1 MVVAAVSAALDV
13 PQPLPS
19 HTTPR
24 VRERDRLLL
33 VLWFLGGLYASVAI
47 VGWRSALGYD
57 AHAYWLA
64 WHHSP
69 MYGLPPNTA
78 DAYLYSPAFAQ
89 VLWPLA
95 QLPWP
100 LFLAAWTVAGFALY
114 AWLLR
119 PLGRAL
125 AAPLLLFCLP
135 QAMVGNIW
143 PLLAVVLVFGFRRP
157 GLWAFPLLTKLTA
170 GVGVVWFAA
179 RGEWRNL
186 ARVVVPTVL
195 VTAVSVAISPQLW
208 VDWLHILRGG
218 GTGGSA
224 AGGFDVPLVYRL
236 PVALALAVYAAR
248 RSRPGFLAAA
258 MALACPVFALS
269 YVMSNVFLL
278 TALPRLREMH
288 AHPDRADVAGPAL
301 LQRQDSLAAA
311 VAND

>member
-1 MVVAAVSAALDV
+1 VSAALDYR
-13 PQPLPS
+13 QPLPS
-19 HTTPR
+19 HATR
-24 VRERDRLLL
+24 RDRLLL
-33 VLWFLGGLYASVAI
+33 ALWLLGGLYASIAI
-47 VGWRSALGYD
+47 VGWRTALGYD

-100 LFLAAWTVAGFALY
+100 VFLAAWTVAGFALY

-157 GLWAFPLLTKLTA
+157 SLWALPLLTKVTA

-186 ARVVVPTVL
+186 ARVVVPTIV

-208 VDWLHILRGG
+208 LDWLHILRGG
-218 GTGGSA
+218 GTGGTA
-224 AGGFDVPLVYRL
+224 AGGYDIPLAYRL
-236 PVALALAVYAAR
+236 PVALALAAYAAR
-248 RSRPGFLAAA
+248 RSRPGVLAIA

-269 YVMSNVFLL
+269 YLLSNVFLL
-278 TALPRLREMH
+278 AALPRLREMH
-288 AHPDRADVAGPAL
+288 AHSDRADVPRSAL
-301 LQRQDSLAAA
+301 LQRQHSLAAA
-311 VAND
+311 VAED

>member
-1 MVVAAVSAALDV
+1 MAPLADVRAAAEHCGRV
-13 PQPLPS
+13 PLL
-19 HTTPR
+19 PR
-24 VRERDRLLL
+24 VRAGALAAR
-33 VLWFLGGLYASVAI
+33 AAAVA
-47 VGWRSALGYD
+47 
-57 AHAYWLA
+57 
-64 WHHSP
+64 
-69 MYGLPPNTA
+69 
-78 DAYLYSPAFAQ
+78 
-89 VLWPLA
+89 
-95 QLPWP
+95 

-157 GLWAFPLLTKLTA
+157 GLWAFPLLTKVTA

-224 AGGFDVPLVYRL
+224 AGGFDIPLVYRL

-248 RSRPGFLAAA
+248 RVSGRDSSPPRWRSRAPSSRSAT
-258 MALACPVFALS
+258 S
-269 YVMSNVFLL
+269 
-278 TALPRLREMH
+278 
-288 AHPDRADVAGPAL
+288 
-301 LQRQDSLAAA
+301 
-311 VAND
+311 

>member
-1 MVVAAVSAALDV
+1 VSAALDYR
-13 PQPLPS
+13 QPLPS
-19 HTTPR
+19 RTTQ
-24 VRERDRLLL
+24 RDRLLL
-33 VLWFLGGLYASVAI
+33 VLWFVGGLYASVAI
-47 VGWRSALGYD
+47 VGWRTALGYD

-157 GLWAFPLLTKLTA
+157 GLWALPLLTKVTA

-186 ARVVVPTVL
+186 ARVLVPTVL
-195 VTAVSVAISPQLW
+195 VTAISVAISPQLW
-208 VDWLHILRGG
+208 IDWLRILDGG
-218 GTGGSA
+218 GAGGSA
-224 AGGFDVPLVYRL
+224 AGGYDIPLVVRL
-236 PVALALAVYAAR
+236 PVAFALAVYAAR
-248 RSRPGFLAAA
+248 RSRPAVLAAA

-288 AHPDRADVAGPAL
+288 AHSDGARS
-301 LQRQDSLAAA
+301 REKAAA
-311 VAND
+311 TCLVVGETEPPGPRLSGR

>member
-1 MVVAAVSAALDV
+1 MSAALDV
-13 PQPLPS
+13 GPLPS
-19 HTTPR
+19 GAQR
-24 VRERDRLLL
+24 RAREHDRLLL

-47 VGWRSALGYD
+47 VGWRTALGYD

-64 WHHSP
+64 WHHSS

-100 LFLAAWTVAGFALY
+100 LFLAAWTIAGFALY

-157 GLWAFPLLTKLTA
+157 GLWALPLLTKVTA

-186 ARVVVPTVL
+186 GRVLVPTVARDCGL
-195 VTAVSVAISPQLW
+195 RRDLAAALARLAAHSPRRRDGRQRSRR
-208 VDWLHILRGG
+208 LRHP
-218 GTGGSA
+218 A
-224 AGGFDVPLVYRL
+224 RL
-236 PVALALAVYAAR
+236 PAARCARAR
-248 RSRPGFLAAA
+248 RS
-258 MALACPVFALS
+258 
-269 YVMSNVFLL
+269 
-278 TALPRLREMH
+278 TPRG
-288 AHPDRADVAGPAL
+288 AHG
-301 LQRQDSLAAA
+301 QDSSPPRWRSHAPSSRSATS
-311 VAND
+311 

>member
-1 MVVAAVSAALDV
+1 MSAALDYR
-13 PQPLPS
+13 QPLPS
-19 HTTPR
+19 RTTQ
-24 VRERDRLLL
+24 RDRLLL

-47 VGWRSALGYD
+47 VGWRTALGYD

-157 GLWAFPLLTKLTA
+157 GLWALPLLTKVTA

-186 ARVVVPTVL
+186 ARVLVPTVL
-195 VTAVSVAISPQLW
+195 VTAISVAISPQLW
-208 VDWLHILRGG
+208 IDWLRILDGG
-218 GTGGSA
+218 GAGGSA
-224 AGGFDVPLVYRL
+224 AGGYDIPLVVRL
-236 PVALALAVYAAR
+236 PVAFALAVYAAR
-248 RSRPGFLAAA
+248 RSRPAVLAAA

-278 TALPRLREMH
+278 TALPRLREMRVH
-288 AHPDRADVAGPAL
+288 SDGADVPGSVL
-301 LQRQDSLAAA
+301 LQRQQPLAAA
-311 VAND
+311 VAED

>member
-1 MVVAAVSAALDV
+1 VSAALDYR
-13 PQPLPS
+13 QPLPS
-19 HTTPR
+19 RTTQ
-24 VRERDRLLL
+24 RDRLLL
-33 VLWFLGGLYASVAI
+33 VLWFVGGLYASVAI
-47 VGWRSALGYD
+47 VGWRTALGYD

-157 GLWAFPLLTKLTA
+157 GLWALPLLTKVTA

-186 ARVVVPTVL
+186 ARVLVPTVL
-195 VTAVSVAISPQLW
+195 VTAISVAISPQLW
-208 VDWLHILRGG
+208 IDWLRILDGG
-218 GTGGSA
+218 GAGGSA
-224 AGGFDVPLVYRL
+224 AGGYDIPLMVRL
-236 PVALALAVYAAR
+236 SVAFALAVYAAR
-248 RSRPGFLAAA
+248 RSRPAVLAAA

-288 AHPDRADVAGPAL
+288 AHSDGARS
-301 LQRQDSLAAA
+301 REKAAA
-311 VAND
+311 TCLVVGETEPPGPRLSGR

>member
-1 MVVAAVSAALDV
+1 
-13 PQPLPS
+13 
-19 HTTPR
+19 
-24 VRERDRLLL
+24 
-33 VLWFLGGLYASVAI
+33 
-47 VGWRSALGYD
+47 
-57 AHAYWLA
+57 
-64 WHHSP
+64 

-157 GLWAFPLLTKLTA
+157 GLWAFPLLTKVTA

-186 ARVVVPTVL
+186 ARV
-195 VTAVSVAISPQLW
+195 A
-208 VDWLHILRGG
+208 
-218 GTGGSA
+218 
-224 AGGFDVPLVYRL
+224 
-236 PVALALAVYAAR
+236 
-248 RSRPGFLAAA
+248 
-258 MALACPVFALS
+258 
-269 YVMSNVFLL
+269 
-278 TALPRLREMH
+278 
-288 AHPDRADVAGPAL
+288 RAD
-301 LQRQDSLAAA
+301 RCS
-311 VAND
+311 

>member
-13 PQPLPS
+13 RQPLPS
-19 HTTPR
+19 HAHR
-24 VRERDRLLL
+24 AHERDPRLL

-47 VGWRSALGYD
+47 IGWRTALGYD

-89 VLWPLA
+89 MLWPLA

-100 LFLAAWTVAGFALY
+100 LFLAVWTVAGFALY

-157 GLWAFPLLTKLTA
+157 GLWALPLLTKVTA

-179 RGEWRNL
+179 RGEWKNL

-195 VTAVSVAISPQLW
+195 VTAISVAISPQLW

-218 GTGGSA
+218 GTGGSS
-224 AGGFDVPLVYRL
+224 AGGYDIPLVYRL
-236 PVALALAVYAAR
+236 PVALALTVYAAR
-248 RSRPGFLAAA
+248 RSRPVMLAAA
-258 MALACPVFALS
+258 VGLACPVFALS

-288 AHPDRADVAGPAL
+288 AHSDRADVAGSVL
-301 LQRQDSLAAA
+301 LHRQDSLAAA
-311 VAND
+311 VAED

>member
-1 MVVAAVSAALDV
+1 MSAALGYR
-13 PQPLPS
+13 QPLS
-19 HTTPR
+19 GEERRAHG
-24 VRERDRLLL
+24 REPLLL
-33 VLWFLGGLYASVAI
+33 TLWFLGGLYASVAI
-47 VGWRSALGYD
+47 VGWRTALGFD

-64 WHHSP
+64 WHHSSL
-69 MYGLPPNTA
+69 YGLPPNTA

-89 VLWPLA
+89 LIWPLA

-119 PLGRAL
+119 PLGRTL
-125 AAPLLLFCLP
+125 APPLLLFCLP

-157 GLWAFPLLTKLTA
+157 GLWALPLLTKVTA

-186 ARVVVPTVL
+186 VRVLVPTAL
-195 VTAVSVAISPQLW
+195 VIAVSVAISPQLW
-208 VDWLHILRGG
+208 ADWLHILAGD

-224 AGGFDVPLVYRL
+224 AGGYDIPLVYRL

-248 RSRPGFLAAA
+248 RSRPGVLAAA

-269 YVMSNVFLL
+269 YMMSNVFLL
-278 TALPRLREMH
+278 AALPRLREMH
-288 AHPDRADVAGPAL
+288 AHPDRADVAGPVL
-301 LQRQDSLAAA
+301 LQRQQSLASA
-311 VAND
+311 VAED

>member
-1 MVVAAVSAALDV
+1 MVVGVVSAALDV
-13 PQPLPS
+13 RQPLPS
-19 HTTPR
+19 HMHR
-24 VRERDRLLL
+24 VHERDRRLL

-47 VGWRSALGYD
+47 VGWRTALGYD

-100 LFLAAWTVAGFALY
+100 LFLAAWAIAGFALY

-143 PLLAVVLVFGFRRP
+143 PLLALVLVFGFRRP
-157 GLWAFPLLTKLTA
+157 GLWALPLLTKVTA
-170 GVGVVWFAA
+170 GVGLVWFAA
-179 RGEWRNL
+179 RGEWRSL
-186 ARVVVPTVL
+186 ARVLVPTVL
-195 VTAVSVAISPQLW
+195 VTATSVAISPQLW
-208 VDWLHILRGG
+208 VDWLHILGGG
-218 GTGGSA
+218 GTGGST
-224 AGGFDVPLVYRL
+224 AGGYDIPLVYRL
-236 PVALALAVYAAR
+236 PVALALVVYAAR
-248 RSRPGFLAAA
+248 RSRPALLAVA

-288 AHPDRADVAGPAL
+288 SHSSAG
-301 LQRQDSLAAA
+301 AAA
-311 VAND
+311 RDGARQPQLPSTA

>member
-1 MVVAAVSAALDV
+1 M
-13 PQPLPS
+13 
-19 HTTPR
+19 
-24 VRERDRLLL
+24 
-33 VLWFLGGLYASVAI
+33 LWFLGGLYASVAI
-47 VGWRSALGYD
+47 VGWRTALGYD

-100 LFLAAWTVAGFALY
+100 VFLAAWTVAGFALY

-143 PLLAVVLVFGFRRP
+143 PLLAVVLVLGSPPGFLGLPASDEGDCGRRRRLVRGARRMEEP
-157 GLWAFPLLTKLTA
+157 CARRRADRSRDRSLRRDL
-170 GVGVVWFAA
+170 AA
-179 RGEWRNL
+179 AL
-186 ARVVVPTVL
+186 
-195 VTAVSVAISPQLW
+195 

-224 AGGFDVPLVYRL
+224 AGAVDIPLVYRL

-288 AHPDRADVAGPAL
+288 AHSDRADVAGAAL
-301 LQRQDSLAAA
+301 LQREHSLAAA
-311 VAND
+311 VAED

>member
-1 MVVAAVSAALDV
+1 MSAALDV
-13 PQPLPS
+13 RQPLPS
-19 HTTPR
+19 DTTR
-24 VRERDRLLL
+24 RTRERDRLLL
-33 VLWFLGGLYASVAI
+33 ALWFLGGLYASVAI
-47 VGWRSALGYD
+47 VGWRTALGYD

-119 PLGRAL
+119 PLGWSL
-125 AAPLLLFCLP
+125 AAPLLLFCVP

-157 GLWAFPLLTKLTA
+157 GLWALPLLTKVTA

-186 ARVVVPTVL
+186 VRVLVPTVL
-195 VTAVSVAISPQLW
+195 VTAVSVAMSPQLW
-208 VDWLHILRGG
+208 ADWLHILRGG

-224 AGGFDVPLVYRL
+224 AGGFDIPLVYRL
-236 PVALALAVYAAR
+236 PVALALTLYAAR

-288 AHPDRADVAGPAL
+288 AHPDRADVPGSAL
-301 LQRQDSLAAA
+301 LQRQHSLAAA
-311 VAND
+311 VAED

>member
-1 MVVAAVSAALDV
+1 VEALSAALDYQ
-13 PQPLPS
+13 QPLPS
-19 HTTPR
+19 GMKRRAHE
-24 VRERDRLLL
+24 RERLLL
-33 VLWFLGGLYASVAI
+33 LLWFLGGLYASVAI
-47 VGWRSALGYD
+47 VGWRTALGFD

-69 MYGLPPNTA
+69 LYGLPPNTA

-89 VLWPLA
+89 LIWPLA

-100 LFLAAWTVAGFALY
+100 LFLAAWAIAGFALY

-119 PLGRAL
+119 PLGWSL

-157 GLWAFPLLTKLTA
+157 GLWALPLLTKVTA

-186 ARVVVPTVL
+186 ARVLVPTAL
-195 VTAVSVAISPQLW
+195 VVTLSVAISPHLW
-208 VDWLHILRGG
+208 LDWLHILRGG

-224 AGGFDVPLVYRL
+224 TGGYDIPLAYRL

-248 RSRPGFLAAA
+248 RSRPGVLAAA

-269 YVMSNVFLL
+269 YVMSNVFIL

-288 AHPDRADVAGPAL
+288 AHPDRAGVTGAAL
-301 LQRQDSLAAA
+301 LQREQSLAAA
-311 VAND
+311 VAED

>member
-13 PQPLPS
+13 GQPLPS
-19 HTTPR
+19 HTTR
-24 VRERDRLLL
+24 RARERDRLLL

-47 VGWRSALGYD
+47 VGWRTALGYD

-157 GLWAFPLLTKLTA
+157 GLWAFPLLTKVTA

-186 ARVVVPTVL
+186 ARVLVPT
-195 VTAVSVAISPQLW
+195 I
-208 VDWLHILRGG
+208 
-218 GTGGSA
+218 
-224 AGGFDVPLVYRL
+224 
-236 PVALALAVYAAR
+236 AR
-248 RSRPGFLAAA
+248 DCGVRRDLAAA
-258 MALACPVFALS
+258 LGRLAAHPPRRRDGRQHSRRLRHPARLPAARCTRARRLRRAALAARI
-269 YVMSNVFLL
+269 
-278 TALPRLREMH
+278 PRPRDGARVPGLRAQLRDEQRVSPGG
-288 AHPDRADVAGPAL
+288 APAPT
-301 LQRQDSLAAA
+301 
-311 VAND
+311 